1 MDIITLGMT
10 PAEAA
15 AAWAPYWRAEFDCN
29 VCVSTISATANDLY
43 KTPTD
48 YLSTYLPGSRVANR
62 LYRYSTICPVC
73 STVHWIVDVPKP
85 IADYVGGIIP
95 PIVITGPPTPLVLTG
110 GEPVV
115 V

>member
-15 AAWAPYWRAEFDCN
+15 AAWAPYWRAEYSCN
-29 VCVSTISATANDLY
+29 VCVSTISANANDLY

-48 YLSTYLPGSRVANR
+48 YLSTYLPGSKVANR

-73 STVHWIVDVPKP
+73 NTVHWIVDVPQP
-85 IADYVGGIIP
+85 IADYVGGIIA
-95 PIVITGPPTPLVLTG
+95 PIVITGTPPVQVMTN
-110 GEPVV
+110 EFVV
-115 V
+115 TL